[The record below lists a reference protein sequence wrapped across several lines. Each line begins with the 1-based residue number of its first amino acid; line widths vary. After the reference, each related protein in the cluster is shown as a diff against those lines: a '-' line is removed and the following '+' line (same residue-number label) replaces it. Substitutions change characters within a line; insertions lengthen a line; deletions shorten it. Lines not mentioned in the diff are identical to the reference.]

1 MKALVIGYGNALCRD
16 DGVGPFIA
24 GQIASSPNLRVIAC
38 QQLTPE
44 LAEPVS
50 QADRVIFVD
59 AHAEIPPGEIA
70 VQSVEPRK
78 SALIHQLGAGTLLD
92 WSREL
97 YGHAP
102 EAVLIGIG
110 AESFDLGEGLSPAV
124 QRAAQKALETIQGII
139 ALPDAVATGLR
150 K

>member
-24 GQIASSPNLRVIAC
+24 GLLERSPNLCVIAC

-44 LAEPVS
+44 LTEPIS

-59 AHAEIPPGEIA
+59 AHAEMPAGEVVVQTLEPG
-70 VQSVEPRK
+70 K
-78 SALIHQLGAGTLLD
+78 SALIHQLDAGTLLD
-92 WSREL
+92 WSRKL
-97 YGHAP
+97 YGRAP
-102 EAVLIGIG
+102 EAVLVGIG

-139 ALPDAVATGLR
+139 ARPDAIPRPPR